1 MNTRSKSNRWT
12 ESNRALAEHSPNF
25 RALSVRDLL
34 DARDQYHYHLMNK
47 ANVVGTAVGLY
58 LFRKGDVAAPGAK
71 KKAQGERRFDNSAVG
86 DASWPSVLVL
96 VNEWIDDAHFGGSEE
111 KHEPFEMVP
120 KTLFLPDGR
129 TVPVCVVKVSPVES
143 IPSPI
148 PKWHWPGSLL
158 GGGVPINVSVQGRLK
173 TATAGCLV
181 SDGHT
186 TYALTNRHV
195 CGPAGTGISAVV
207 RNRQVVIGR
216 SSARQLTR
224 LLFNKLYPG
233 LPMRST
239 YVNLE
244 VGLIELENVNDWTSQ
259 VYGLGPI
266 GPLLDLNDHNLSLR
280 LIGQEVVAHG
290 AHSGEL
296 SGRIQALFYRYKS
309 VGGYEYVS
317 DFLIAPAAGRAST
330 QPGDS
335 GTVWHLAPK
344 LESDRPLPLAV
355 EWGGQSFAFPT
366 GTERLNFA
374 LATTLSNVCHLLNVE
389 LVQEHNTGVMPYWGQ
404 TGHYSI
410 ASFAASFTGGGKLGT
425 LIDANLD
432 RISFARGDLDAKRIK
447 AALKD
452 ARDNGDFVPLADVPD
467 LVWKNFP
474 NSVTGGRDN
483 RPAGHGRSTGPEHPT
498 HYADID
504 EPRPSDGKTLRQ
516 MSLADPTTNLTVKF
530 WQAFYDECGHP
541 SSSPTRRGLL
551 PFRVWQFHDAMVV
564 AVQQENV
571 ADYVCA
577 AGLLAHY
584 VGDACQPLHGS
595 MLADGFPQQNGENGG
610 QRGQGVHSV
619 YETKMID
626 RFATDLVAAIATKV
640 AQLEPLPEVTSG
652 AGAALATVELM
663 DRSAKT
669 LPPTDLVNAYI
680 RAGGTNHAAER
691 DALWENFH
699 DETATLMADGARVL
713 GMLWKSAWIAGNG
726 PSIGA
731 NKIAAI
737 EPSTLREL
745 YENPAFVPSRT
756 LDEIE
761 PVLQ

>member
-1 MNTRSKSNRWT
+1 MRTKSKPNRKT
-12 ESNRALAEHSPNF
+12 ESNQALAEQSPNF

-34 DARDQYHYHLMNK
+34 EARDQYHYHLMNK
-47 ANVVGTAVGLY
+47 ANVVGTAIGLY

-71 KKAQGERRFDNSAVG
+71 KKAQVERRFDNSAVG
-86 DASWPSVLVL
+86 DASWPCVLVL
-96 VNEWIDDAHFGGSEE
+96 VNEWVADADF
-111 KHEPFEMVP
+111 KPYEMVP

-129 TVPVCVVKVSPVES
+129 SVPVCVVKVTPVES

-158 GGGVPINVSVQGRLK
+158 GGGVPISVGVQGRPK

-195 CGPAGTGISAVV
+195 CGPAGTPISALV
-207 RNRQVVIGR
+207 RNRQTIIGR
-216 SSARQLTR
+216 SSALQLTR
-224 LLFNKLYPG
+224 LPFNELYPG

-244 VGLIELENVNDWTSQ
+244 IGLIELENVNDWTSQ

-317 DFLIAPAAGRAST
+317 DFLIAPGTGKPST

-335 GTVWHLAPK
+335 GTVWHLARK
-344 LESDRPLPLAV
+344 LETDRPLPLAV

-410 ASFAASFTGGGKLGT
+410 ASFAANFTGGGKLAT
-425 LIDANLD
+425 LINANLD
-432 RISFARGDLDAKRIK
+432 RISFARGDLDPKRIR

-467 LVWKNFP
+467 LVWKRFP
-474 NSVTGGRDN
+474 NSVAGGRDN
-483 RPAGHGRSTGPEHPT
+483 RPAGHGSTGPEHPT

-504 EPRPSDGKTLRQ
+504 EPRPSDGKTIRQ
-516 MSLADPTTNLTVKF
+516 LSLANPATNLTVEF
-530 WQAFYDECGHP
+530 WQACYDECGHT
-541 SSSPTRRGLL
+541 SGSPTKRGLL
-551 PFRVWQFHDAMVV
+551 PFRVWQFYDAMVL
-564 AVQQENV
+564 AVQQEKV

-595 MLADGFPQQNGENGG
+595 MLADGFPNQNGGNGG
-610 QRGQGVHSV
+610 QRGEGVHTV

-626 RFATDLVAAIATKV
+626 RFAADLVTAIAAKV
-640 AQLEPLPEVTSG
+640 AQLESLPEVTSG
-652 AGAALATVELM
+652 AAAALATVELM
-663 DRSAKT
+663 DRSATT

-691 DALWENFH
+691 DALWERFH

-713 GMLWKSAWIAGNG
+713 GMLWKSTWIAGNG
-726 PSIGA
+726 PSIAA
-731 NKIAAI
+731 NKIVAI

-745 YENPAFVPSRT
+745 YENPAFVPSLT

-761 PVLQ
+761 PVLIKS

>member
-1 MNTRSKSNRWT
+1 MSKRSKRNHWT
-12 ESNRALAEHSPNF
+12 ESNQALAQNSPNF

-47 ANVVGTAVGLY
+47 TNVVGTAIGLY
-58 LFRKGDVAAPGAK
+58 LFRKGDVATPGAK
-71 KKAQGERRFDNSAVG
+71 KKAKGERRFDNSAVG
-86 DASWPSVLVL
+86 DASWPCVLVL

-195 CGPAGTGISAVV
+195 CGPAGTRISALI
-207 RNRQVVIGR
+207 RNRQVVVGR

-224 LLFNKLYPG
+224 LPFNKLYPG

-244 VGLIELENVNDWTSQ
+244 VGLIELDNVNDWTSQ

-280 LIGQEVVAHG
+280 LIGEEVVAHG

-317 DFLIAPAAGRAST
+317 DFLIAPTAGRACT

-344 LESDRPLPLAV
+344 LESDQPLPLAV
-355 EWGGQSFAFPT
+355 EWGGQTFAFPT

-374 LATTLSNVCHLLNVE
+374 LATTLSNVGHLLNVE
-389 LVQEHNTGVMPYWGQ
+389 LVQEHNTGVMP
-404 TGHYSI
+404 
-410 ASFAASFTGGGKLGT
+410 
-425 LIDANLD
+425 
-432 RISFARGDLDAKRIK
+432 
-447 AALKD
+447 
-452 ARDNGDFVPLADVPD
+452 
-467 LVWKNFP
+467 
-474 NSVTGGRDN
+474 
-483 RPAGHGRSTGPEHPT
+483 
-498 HYADID
+498 
-504 EPRPSDGKTLRQ
+504 
-516 MSLADPTTNLTVKF
+516 
-530 WQAFYDECGHP
+530 
-541 SSSPTRRGLL
+541 
-551 PFRVWQFHDAMVV
+551 
-564 AVQQENV
+564 
-571 ADYVCA
+571 
-577 AGLLAHY
+577 
-584 VGDACQPLHGS
+584 
-595 MLADGFPQQNGENGG
+595 
-610 QRGQGVHSV
+610 
-619 YETKMID
+619 
-626 RFATDLVAAIATKV
+626 
-640 AQLEPLPEVTSG
+640 
-652 AGAALATVELM
+652 
-663 DRSAKT
+663 
-669 LPPTDLVNAYI
+669 
-680 RAGGTNHAAER
+680 
-691 DALWENFH
+691 
-699 DETATLMADGARVL
+699 
-713 GMLWKSAWIAGNG
+713 
-726 PSIGA
+726 
-731 NKIAAI
+731 
-737 EPSTLREL
+737 
-745 YENPAFVPSRT
+745 
-756 LDEIE
+756 
-761 PVLQ
+761 